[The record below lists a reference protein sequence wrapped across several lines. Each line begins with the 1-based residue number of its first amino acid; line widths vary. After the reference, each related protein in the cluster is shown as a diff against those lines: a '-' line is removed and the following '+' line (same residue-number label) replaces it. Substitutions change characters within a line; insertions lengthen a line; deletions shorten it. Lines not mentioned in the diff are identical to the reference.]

1 MNEKISN
8 ANSASLKTVIEKLES
23 LFSKFNERFYEGEL
37 QKPVITVSP
46 DTTKGAYGWC
56 TSWKA
61 WTDSD
66 DSEGYYEINMCAEHL
81 NRKFEEVCSTLLH
94 EMVHL
99 WNLQNEIQD
108 TSRNGSYH
116 NKKFKDVAECHGLII
131 EKDKKYGWT
140 LTSLNEEAKVFIKSL
155 NADGFAIYRKKL
167 AHIKSTSKQSTRK
180 YVCPSCG
187 CIIRATK
194 EVRVICSDCNV
205 EFEEE
210 L

>member
-66 DSEGYYEINMCAEHL
+66 DSEGYYEINIFGIYKM
-81 NRKFEEVCSTLLH
+81 KFKILQ
-94 EMVHL
+94 EMDL
-99 WNLQNEIQD
+99 ITIRNLKMLQNAMD
-108 TSRNGSYH
+108 
-116 NKKFKDVAECHGLII
+116 
-131 EKDKKYGWT
+131 
-140 LTSLNEEAKVFIKSL
+140 
-155 NADGFAIYRKKL
+155 
-167 AHIKSTSKQSTRK
+167 
-180 YVCPSCG
+180 
-187 CIIRATK
+187 
-194 EVRVICSDCNV
+194 
-205 EFEEE
+205 
-210 L
+210 